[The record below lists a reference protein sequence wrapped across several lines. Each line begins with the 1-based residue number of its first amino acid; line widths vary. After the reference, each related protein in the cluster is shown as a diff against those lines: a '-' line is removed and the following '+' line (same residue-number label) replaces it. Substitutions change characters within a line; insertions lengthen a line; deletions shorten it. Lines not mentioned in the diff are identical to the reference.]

1 MNEINKEIQ
10 SAISE
15 LNENIDAFVK
25 SNTQD
30 INQMQIKMLGSD
42 NSMLPMAKISNDNNN
57 CMNNYRC
64 SAFSDYIRSGNDTYM
79 KKSLTNSTG
88 EAGGYFLPEPI
99 VQHIN
104 DRLKFLSPM
113 RSIARVMT
121 ISTNSIDMLV
131 DSKNPDAGWAGEG
144 EEREETDSPEIQK
157 IKIPVHEIYAKP
169 KANQRLLDDTQINV
183 EEWLVTKI
191 AEKIAAL
198 ENAAFI
204 SGSGTDKPTGF
215 LSYDTVAG
223 SEMTAGKLEHFK
235 TGVDGK
241 FESDAAAVSL
251 LIDMVC
257 SIKPIYVKNAKWIM
271 SRSALACI
279 RKLKNNDGV
288 SLWQPSIAEA
298 TPSTL
303 LGYPVILDDDMP
315 VLKEGTKS
323 ASVAFGDFYSGYQIV
338 DRQGLKILRD
348 PYTSKPFVEFY
359 ASKRTGGAVVDF
371 DAIKILKFEE

>member
-30 INQMQIKMLGSD
+30 INQMQMKMLESD
-42 NSMLPMAKISNDNNN
+42 SAMLPLAKISNDNDHH
-57 CMNNYRC
+57 NYRA
-64 SAFSDYIRSGNDTYM
+64 SAFADYIRNGNDTYM
-79 KKSLTNSTG
+79 KKSLSSGTG
-88 EAGGYFLPEPI
+88 EAGGYFLPEPV

-121 ISTNSIDMLV
+121 ISTNSVDMIV
-131 DSKNPDAGWAGEG
+131 DSKNPDAGWTG
-144 EEREETDSPEIQK
+144 EEDERDETDSPEVQK

-169 KANQRLLDDTQINV
+169 KANQRLLDDAQINV

-204 SGSGTDKPTGF
+204 NGSGEDKPTGF
-215 LSYDTVAG
+215 LSYETVNG
-223 SEMTAGKLEHFK
+223 SEMSAGKLEHFK
-235 TGVDGK
+235 TGADGK
-241 FESDAAAVSL
+241 FEDDATAVSL
-251 LIDMVC
+251 LIDMAC

-279 RKLKNNDGV
+279 RKLKNSDGV
-288 SLWQPSIAEA
+288 SLWQPSIADA

-315 VLKEGTKS
+315 ALKEGAKS

-371 DAIKILKFEE
+371 DAIKILKFE